1 MRVSCKY
8 SVNSRATM
16 KRWFIFN
23 SECAN
28 IVTTS
33 SLRGVRGWGTLR
45 FNAMKTKSVHSSRQ
59 SAFSLIEMLA
69 VMAVIAVMMSL
80 LAPAIQ
86 GFSDTAGRRG
96 AVSVVMNTLE
106 QARVAALES
115 GSDVFVVFCRQST
128 PNEDRLLV
136 LRETE
141 AGTGDYEQLTKW
153 IKLPKGVLLFDPSS
167 GPASIL
173 DAGVGSFDRNRSPV
187 DIPDDSALPAGKGL
201 VALKFNGSGQVASPS
216 TGKLWLHISEGVRD
230 SSGSEAR
237 LGNKVANSLPFE
249 IITMAKY
256 TGRAQLDVTELS
268 AN

>member
-1 MRVSCKY
+1 
-8 SVNSRATM
+8 M
-16 KRWFIFN
+16 KRWFIFDR
-23 SECAN
+23 ECAN
-28 IVTTS
+28 IVTRS
-33 SLRGVRGWGTLR
+33 SLRGLRGWGKLR
-45 FNAMKTKSVHSSRQ
+45 FNAMKTKFVQSSHN
-59 SAFSLIEMLA
+59 AFSLIEMLA

-96 AVSVVMNTLE
+96 AVSVIMNTLE

-115 GSDVFVVFCRQST
+115 GSDVFVVFCRQAT
-128 PNEDRLLV
+128 PDQDRMLV

-141 AGTGDYEQLTKW
+141 SGSGNYDQLTKW
-153 IKLPKGVLLFDPSS
+153 INLPKGVLLFDPSS

-173 DAGVGSFDRNRSPV
+173 DAGVGGFDRTRSPV
-187 DIPDDSALPAGKGL
+187 AIPQDSSLPTGKGL
-201 VALKFNGSGQVASPS
+201 VALKFNGSGQVAFPS

-237 LGNKVANSLPFE
+237 VGNKVANALPFE